1 MKRENLDPQ
10 LEQYRAEVLAE
21 YFGADKID
29 ILAVVGTLWAGRWFV
44 VSFTTLVSIIAV
56 ITTLMLPN
64 IYRSE
69 VLLAPASSNNMNN
82 FSGLAN
88 KYGGLASLAGI
99 NLNSMGG
106 GGVDKTLL
114 TLKVLSSRAF
124 LVDFIRKNNLVVPLM
139 AAEGWDSATQ
149 KWIIDPDIYNESTH
163 RWVRDVSPPYKLE
176 PSDLE
181 VYDAFIEDVLKVSQ
195 DAKTSMVTIGVEL
208 LSPTYA
214 QQWLT
219 WLVDEVN
226 QYMRERDIKSAS
238 ESIAYLQAQMRTT
251 SVAEM
256 QQVFYQL
263 IEEQTKSMMLA
274 KVNEDYVLTII
285 DPPVVPE
292 EKSSPKRAIIC
303 VVAFFVGLIISMLIV
318 LVRAS
323 IKDRLSGNSQ

>member
-44 VSFTTLVSIIAV
+44 ISFTTLVSIIAV
-56 ITTLMLPN
+56 IITLMLPN

-82 FSGLAN
+82 LSGLAN

-139 AAEGWDSATQ
+139 AAEGWDSVTQ

-163 RWVRDVSPPYKLE
+163 TWVRDVSPPYKPE

-181 VYDAFIEDVLKVSQ
+181 VYDTFIEDVLTVSQ
-195 DAKTSMVTIGVEL
+195 DAKTSMVTVGVEL
-208 LSPTYA
+208 LSPIYA

-238 ESIAYLQAQMRTT
+238 ESIAYLQAQMSTT

-274 KVNEDYVLTII
+274 KVHEDYVLTII

-323 IKDRLSGNSQ
+323 IKDRLSGKSQ